1 MQMNANSRSR
11 GFTLI
16 ELMVTVAILALLVGI
31 AIPVY
36 QNYVSTS
43 RNVEAFNNMN
53 SIRLAEE
60 EYYMENNS
68 YVTGV
73 KYDASTNTKTLQT
86 SALGWSPAE
95 PDNKQNFS
103 YEVKAVAATASN
115 SSSYQII
122 ARGIDRQVPSSVLLT
137 LE

>member
-1 MQMNANSRSR
+1 MNRNTRTR

-31 AIPVY
+31 AVPVY

-43 RNVEAFNNMN
+43 RNVEAFNNMS

-60 EYYMENNS
+60 EYYLENNS
-68 YVTGV
+68 YVTD
-73 KYDASTNTKTLQT
+73 KWYDSVGGDKSLQT
-86 SALGWSPAE
+86 SALGWAPAE
-95 PDNKQNFS
+95 PDNKQHFK
-103 YEVKAVAATASN
+103 YHVAAN
-115 SSSYQII
+115 GSSYTITAQ
-122 ARGIDRQVPSSVLLT
+122 GNGRQVPASVLLT